1 MTTQRDEINGGLT
14 RRQVIAGAGAAA
26 AGAALIGAAVPGSA
40 VAAAPAAIAGALPP
54 QALDPSIAGL
64 TYKAIDGVALDVAGT
79 NPAAYRLWQDITGA
93 QPEPAPGSL
102 YVSLELPVG
111 AVIKQINAV
120 YQGQPIVSIRERS
133 FATGAITDVYTP
145 TSMTASPG
153 GAFASSVN
161 VTPNVTIKP
170 ACSYQL
176 VYFCSAGVSI
186 MGTTVGY
193 SPDSFAPYTGTTPRV
208 LDTRLAGGKFA
219 AGETRVVD
227 FSAVAPLGTAVVF
240 NLTADQPGG
249 IGFLSA
255 FSADLANWPG
265 NSSLNYGPAT
275 PNIANGVICA
285 LGAGNKIKIRC
296 GEAATHVIVDVI
308 GYLL

>member
-1 MTTQRDEINGGLT
+1 MTTQPVDQNGGLT
-14 RRQVIAGAGAAA
+14 RRQIIAGAGAAA
-26 AGAALIGAAVPGSA
+26 AGAALVGAALPGSA
-40 VAAAPAAIAGALPP
+40 GAAAPAAIAGTMTP

-64 TYKAIDGVALDVAGT
+64 TYKAIDGVALAVASTSGT
-79 NPAAYRLWQDITGA
+79 AFRLWQDNTGA
-93 QPEPAPGSL
+93 QPQPAPGSL

-111 AVIKQINAV
+111 AVVKQINAV

-133 FATGAITDVYTP
+133 FATGAITDVFTP

-176 VYFCSAGVSI
+176 VFFCSAGVSI

-193 SPDSFAPYTGTTPRV
+193 SPNSFAPYTGTTPRV

-219 AGETRVVD
+219 PGETRVVD
-227 FSAVAPLGTAVVF
+227 FSSVAPLGTAVVF

-249 IGFLSA
+249 VGFLSA
-255 FSADLANWPG
+255 FSADLADWPG

-275 PNIANGVICA
+275 PNIANGVICT